1 MLGDWVTMAEAA
13 ASSSPEDEDETGEL
27 VEDGAEAESQSPS
40 SHSSPPATTLNIY
53 NPIQE
58 NVDKSHSQLPIT
70 ILGTHSY
77 TLTITIFYH
86 NKTTNKSIT
95 LLIKYQVAADQV
107 CPTNPSQRLIQ
118 NRRLIFVRVGRVQE
132 LITVSSPRDISLT
145 SRVWSVLPGPGPYSC
160 QRSFYNICSKLTIF
174 FKSIKI
180 HFIKCKMGI

>member
-1 MLGDWVTMAEAA
+1 M
-13 ASSSPEDEDETGEL
+13 SSSPEDEDETGEL

-58 NVDKSHSQLPIT
+58 NVDKSHSQLP
-70 ILGTHSY
+70 
-77 TLTITIFYH
+77 ITIFYH

-145 SRVWSVLPGPGPYSC
+145 SRVWSVLPGRGLGLTVVNEV
-160 QRSFYNICSKLTIF
+160 FTIF
-174 FKSIKI
+174 AQSSQYFSNLLKYTLLNAKWAFKPVSPPKL
-180 HFIKCKMGI
+180 GL